1 MKKNFKVKIDPILD
15 DELKLYDPFTAAA
28 AGISLTGRRGALGSS
43 SESRGGGDI
52 FLEKGG
58 RWRMKIEQVMGLF
71 ISQFF
76 YNTGFGKIEMK
87 QVGKLFF
94 D

>member
-1 MKKNFKVKIDPILD
+1 
-15 DELKLYDPFTAAA
+15 
-28 AGISLTGRRGALGSS
+28 
-43 SESRGGGDI
+43 
-52 FLEKGG
+52 
-58 RWRMKIEQVMGLF
+58 MKIEQVMGLF